1 MKIET
6 KYDVGDEVKISI
18 VGIPKKVHIQYIKIN
33 RRREVLYAI
42 QVYGN
47 IFELPEDFI
56 SPIKE
61 DSRKTQEQAAAV
73 ENADK
78 RLKEVDQLDFA
89 VAAIADYDNGVTTGF
104 KDGAEWGYDK
114 AVVEVC
120 EWLKANAHFCVSEFT
135 GTLDEDMLVKM
146 LKEEM
151 SNGQD

>member
-89 VAAIADYDNGVTTGF
+89 VAAIADYDNGLTTGF
-104 KDGAEWGYDK
+104 KDGVEWADK
-114 AVVEVC
+114 TMINAAC
-120 EWLKANAHFCVSEFT
+120 EWLLHNAHLYIGEFT
-135 GTLDEDMLVKM
+135 GDLNEELL
-146 LKEEM
+146 LKEFRKAMEE
-151 SNGQD
+151 